1 MLEIKLQPS
10 CKYRRPYIQCQ
21 DEVPRPHTLKIEQE
35 INEKTTNIL
44 VEKWVI
50 DVNKQFKEE

>member
-44 VEKWVI
+44 VEK
-50 DVNKQFKEE
+50 